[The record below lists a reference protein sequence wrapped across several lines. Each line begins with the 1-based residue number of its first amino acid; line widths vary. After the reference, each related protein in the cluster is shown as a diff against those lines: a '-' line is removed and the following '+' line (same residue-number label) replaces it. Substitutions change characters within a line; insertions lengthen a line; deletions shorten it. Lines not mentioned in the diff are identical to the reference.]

1 MTLGPLMVDL
11 EGTGISQIEQ
21 DLLLQPEVGGVI
33 LFTRNFESLTQITA
47 LVDEIHRLKSPKLL
61 VAVDHEGGRVQRF
74 HEGFSRIPAASSYA
88 KAAKSKAAKA
98 KDSKNWLQEA
108 RQLSENA
115 GWLMAVELRACGID
129 FSFAP
134 VLDLAHGLSGVIGD
148 RAFHNKPETVAT
160 LAYAFMHGMNKA
172 GMQAVGKHFP
182 GHGGVVEDS
191 HVSMPVD
198 HRALEKLLTTDI
210 VPFKSMIE
218 NKLAAIMP
226 AHVIYDKVDDKPAG
240 YSAYWIN
247 TILRQRLAF
256 QGVIFSDDLSM
267 QAAGIAGSFGERATA
282 ALTAGCDMALV
293 CNHLQGAIE
302 AAAFIKGYS
311 KPTSQLRLVR
321 MHGEHEISWQQLK
334 SDEHWQ
340 RISQQIMMLNDS
352 PELEMDV

>member
-11 EGTGISQIEQ
+11 EGTAISKTEKN
-21 DLLLQPEVGGVI
+21 LLLKPEVGGVI
-33 LFTRNFESLTQITA
+33 LFTRNFESVEQLTA
-47 LVDEIHRLKSPKLL
+47 LVDEIHRLRVPKLL

-74 HEGFSRIPAASSYA
+74 HEGFSRIPAAAMYA
-88 KAAKSKAAKA
+88 RVAKN
-98 KDSKNWLQEA
+98 DLQKSRRLA
-108 RQLSENA
+108 ENA

-148 RAFHNKPETVAT
+148 RAFHSKPTTVAT

-191 HVSMPVD
+191 HVAMPVD
-198 HRALEKLLTTDI
+198 HRELDELLRSDI
-210 VPFKSMIE
+210 KPFENMIE

-240 YSAYWIN
+240 YSSFWIEN
-247 TILRQRLAF
+247 ILRQRFAF
-256 QGVIFSDDLSM
+256 QGAIFSDDLSM
-267 QAAGIAGSFGERATA
+267 EAAGIAGGFGERADA

-293 CNHLQGAIE
+293 CNHLDGAIE
-302 AAAFIKGYS
+302 AAEYIKGYTN
-311 KPTSQLRLVR
+311 PTSQLRLIR
-321 MHGEHEISWQQLK
+321 MHGEKDISWTQL
-334 SDEHWQ
+334 SQDEHW
-340 RISQQIMMLNDS
+340 RDISAQIVALNDS

>member
-11 EGTGISQIEQ
+11 EGTAISETEKK
-21 DLLLQPEVGGVI
+21 LLLKPEVGGVI
-33 LFTRNFESLTQITA
+33 LFTRNFESVEQLTA
-47 LVDEIHRLKSPKLL
+47 LVDEIHRLRTPRLL

-74 HEGFSRIPAASSYA
+74 HEGFSRIPAAAMYA
-88 KAAKSKAAKA
+88 RVAKNDLEKS
-98 KDSKNWLQEA
+98 
-108 RQLSENA
+108 RQLAENA
-115 GWLMAVELRACGID
+115 GWLMAIELRACGID

-148 RAFHNKPETVAT
+148 RAFHSKPTTVAT

-191 HVSMPVD
+191 HVAMPVD
-198 HRALEKLLTTDI
+198 HRELDELLHSDI
-210 VPFKSMIE
+210 KPFQNMIE

-240 YSAYWIN
+240 YSSFWLEN
-247 TILRQRLAF
+247 ILRQHFGF
-256 QGVIFSDDLSM
+256 QGAIFSDDLSM
-267 QAAGIAGSFGERATA
+267 EAAGIVGGFGERADA

-293 CNHLQGAIE
+293 CNHLDGAIE
-302 AAAFIKGYS
+302 AAEYIKGYAN
-311 KPTSQLRLVR
+311 PTSQLRLVR
-321 MHGEHEISWQQLK
+321 MHGEKDISWTQLRQNK
-334 SDEHWQ
+334 HWQ
-340 RISQQIMMLNDS
+340 YISAQIVALNDS

>member
-11 EGTGISQIEQ
+11 EATNISDIEKE
-21 DLLLQPEVGGVI
+21 LLLQAEVGGVI
-33 LFTRNFESLTQITA
+33 LFTRNFESVAQITE
-47 LVDEIHRLKSPKLL
+47 LVTEIHALKSPKIL

-74 HEGFSRIPAASSYA
+74 HEGFSRIPAAALYA
-88 KAAKSKAAKA
+88 RVVKG
-98 KDSKNWLQEA
+98 DLPQA
-108 RQLSENA
+108 RQLAEYA
-115 GWLMAVELRACGID
+115 GWLMAIELRACGID

-148 RAFHNKPETVAT
+148 RAFHSKPTTVAT

-191 HVSMPVD
+191 HVAIPVD
-198 HRALEKLLTTDI
+198 HRELEELLNSDI
-210 VPFKSMIE
+210 VPFVSMIE

-240 YSAYWIN
+240 YSSYWIEN
-247 TILRQRLAF
+247 ILRQRFGF

-267 QAAGIAGSFGERATA
+267 EAAGVVGGFGERADA
-282 ALTAGCDMALV
+282 ALKAGCDMALV
-293 CNHLQGAIE
+293 CNHLDGAIE
-302 AAAFIKGYS
+302 AAEYIKGYS
-311 KPTSQLRLVR
+311 NPTSQLRLVR
-321 MHGEHEISWQQLK
+321 MHGEHEISWAQLK
-334 SDEHWQ
+334 QNKHWQ
-340 RISQQIMMLNDS
+340 QVSQQVVALNDS

>member
-11 EGTGISQIEQ
+11 EGTDISETEKN
-21 DLLLQPEVGGVI
+21 LLLRAEVGGVI
-33 LFTRNFESLTQITA
+33 LFTRNFESIAQITA
-47 LVDEIHRLKSPKLL
+47 LVDEIHRLKTPRLL
-61 VAVDHEGGRVQRF
+61 VAIDHEGGRVQRF
-74 HEGFSRIPAASSYA
+74 HKGFSRIPAAATYA
-88 KAAKSKAAKA
+88 RIAKNGNH
-98 KDSKNWLQEA
+98 KDWLQQA

-115 GWLMAVELRACGID
+115 GWLMAIELRACGID

-198 HRALEKLLTTDI
+198 HRALEDLLTTDI
-210 VPFKSMIE
+210 VPFENMIG

-240 YSAYWIN
+240 YSAFWIDN
-247 TILRQRLAF
+247 ILRQRFGF
-256 QGVIFSDDLSM
+256 QGVVFSDDLSM
-267 QAAGIAGSFGERATA
+267 KAAGIAGGFGERADA

-302 AAAFIKGYS
+302 AAEFIQGYS
-311 KPTSQLRLVR
+311 NPTSQLRLVR
-321 MHGEHEISWQQLK
+321 MHGEHDISWNQLK
-334 SDEHWQ
+334 QNEHWQ
-340 RISQQIMMLNDS
+340 RLSQQVTALNDS

>member
-11 EGTGISQIEQ
+11 EGTAINEIEKN
-21 DLLLQPEVGGVI
+21 LLLKPEVGGII
-33 LFTRNFESLTQITA
+33 LFTRNFESIEQLTA
-47 LVDEIHRLKSPKLL
+47 LVDEIHQLRTPKLL

-74 HEGFSRIPAASSYA
+74 HQGFSRIPAAVMYA
-88 KAAKSKAAKA
+88 CSAKN
-98 KDSKNWLQEA
+98 DLQKS
-108 RQLSENA
+108 RQLAENA

-148 RAFHNKPETVAT
+148 RAFHSKPETVAT

-191 HVSMPVD
+191 HVAMPID
-198 HRALEKLLTTDI
+198 HRELDVLLRSDIKPFEK
-210 VPFKSMIE
+210 MIE

-240 YSAYWIN
+240 YSSFWIEN
-247 TILRQRLAF
+247 ILRQRLAF
-256 QGVIFSDDLSM
+256 QGAVFSDDLSM
-267 QAAGIAGSFGERATA
+267 TAAGVAGGFGERAQA

-293 CNHLQGAIE
+293 CNHLEGACE
-302 AAAFIKGYS
+302 AAEYIKGYS
-311 KPTSQLRLVR
+311 NPTSQLRLIR
-321 MHGEHEISWQQLK
+321 MHGEKECSWTQLRQ
-334 SDEHWQ
+334 DEHWQ
-340 RISQQIMMLNDS
+340 RVSLQITALNDS
-352 PELEMDV
+352 PEREMDV

>member
-11 EGTGISQIEQ
+11 EDTSINEAEKQ
-21 DLLLQPEVGGVI
+21 LLLKPEVGGVI
-33 LFTRNFESLTQITA
+33 LFSRNFESIEQITA
-47 LVDEIHRLKSPKLL
+47 LVDEIHALRAPRLL

-74 HEGFSRIPAASSYA
+74 HEGFSRIPAAAVYA
-88 KAAKSKAAKA
+88 ETVKSKDDKIR
-98 KDSKNWLQEA
+98 LE
-108 RQLSENA
+108 LSRHLAEKA

-148 RAFHNKPETVAT
+148 RAFSSKPKIVAT

-191 HVSMPVD
+191 HVAMPVD
-198 HRALEKLLTTDI
+198 HRELEELINSDI
-210 VPFKSMIE
+210 IPFQYMIE

-226 AHVIYDKVDDKPAG
+226 AHVIYDKVDEKPAG
-240 YSAYWIN
+240 YSSFWIEN
-247 TILRQRLAF
+247 ILRHRFGF

-267 QAAGIAGSFGERATA
+267 EAACVAGGYGERADA
-282 ALTAGCDMALV
+282 ALKAGCDMALV
-293 CNHLQGAIE
+293 CNHLDGAYE
-302 AAAFIKGYS
+302 AAEYIKGYTN
-311 KPTSQLRLVR
+311 PTSQLRLVR
-321 MHGEHEISWQQLK
+321 MHGEHDISWSQLK
-334 SDEHWQ
+334 KDRRWHELSAE
-340 RISQQIMMLNDS
+340 IVALNDS

>member
-11 EGTGISQIEQ
+11 EGTSISETERK
-21 DLLLQPEVGGVI
+21 LLGQPEVGGVI
-33 LFTRNFESLTQITA
+33 LFTRNFESVVQITQ
-47 LVDEIHRLKSPKLL
+47 LVEEIHNLKTPKIL

-74 HEGFSRIPAASSYA
+74 HQGFSRIPAAANYA
-88 KAAKSKAAKA
+88 KATKGDLEKS
-98 KDSKNWLQEA
+98 
-108 RQLSENA
+108 RQFAEDA
-115 GWLMAVELRACGID
+115 GWLMAIELRACGID

-148 RAFHNKPETVAT
+148 RAFHSKPATVAT

-191 HVSMPVD
+191 HVAMPVD
-198 HRALEKLLTTDI
+198 HRELEELLHNDI
-210 VPFKSMIE
+210 VPFASMIE

-240 YSAYWIN
+240 YSSFWIEK
-247 TILRQRLAF
+247 ILRQRFNF

-267 QAAGIAGSFGERATA
+267 EAAGIVGGFGERADA
-282 ALTAGCDMALV
+282 ALKAGCDMALV
-293 CNHLQGAIE
+293 CNHLEGAIE
-302 AAAFIKGYS
+302 AAEYIKDY
-311 KPTSQLRLVR
+311 KNPTSQLRLVR
-321 MHGEHEISWQQLK
+321 MHGEQAISWQQLK
-334 SDEHWQ
+334 QHEHWQ
-340 RISQQIMMLNDS
+340 QISSQIAALNDS